1 MEALTRFRVSQMTDV
16 ISSLVIAPLIAIMT
30 SYPPTLPRQV
40 IQLFDFPIVRLIGL
54 SLVLV
59 LAFIA
64 PITAIV
70 MGVGFAILMED
81 ILKTSKIGEA
91 FRIQPQPEGFLIK
104 SPDEDDIPDKVGN
117 KVAEPFNVALEHIRR
132 AELAI
137 QSLAR
142 PAKKLPA

>member
-1 MEALTRFRVSQMTDV
+1 MTDV

-30 SYPPTLPRQV
+30 SYPPLLPRQV
-40 IQLFDFPIVRLIGL
+40 IQLFDFPIFRLIGL

-70 MGVGFAILMED
+70 MGIGFAILLED

-91 FRIQPQPEGFLIK
+91 FQSQPHSEGFLIK